1 MRDLFF
7 ISLILSNTLL
17 LASFIYGIYKYR
29 SNKFVVL
36 NWLLAYLAVV
46 LSIEIVNK
54 FSIYI
59 LRSEDTSYTYPF
71 YIALEFFTLSQMLAA
86 ELKLSRIWRN
96 IFIGICVLLF
106 VEGILLWRYDKV
118 FGPSFSLIFSRMFFV
133 IGSGYILLK
142 EIAKRNTPNPILLV
156 YEALLFYY
164 LVSLFLFLVLNQ
176 LSDIEVNSS
185 YVLWSINNLL
195 SLILYVSSFYAFYRL
210 NK

>member
-1 MRDLFF
+1 MRNFFF
-7 ISLILSNTLL
+7 ISLTLSNILL
-17 LASFIYGIYKYR
+17 FVSFVYGIY
-29 SNKFVVL
+29 SNKRNECVIL
-36 NWLLAYLAVV
+36 KWLLAYLAVV
-46 LSIEIVNK
+46 LCVEVVNK

-59 LRSEDTSYTYPF
+59 LKSQDTSFTYPF

-86 ELKLSRIWRN
+86 ELKLSRIWRK
-96 IFIGICVLLF
+96 ILIGICILFF

-118 FGPSFSLIFSRMFFV
+118 FGPSFSLIFSRMFFI

-164 LVSLFLFLVLNQ
+164 IVSLFLFLVLNQ
-176 LSDIEVNSS
+176 LPSLDGDSS

-195 SLILYVSSFYAFYRL
+195 SSILYVSSFYAFYKL